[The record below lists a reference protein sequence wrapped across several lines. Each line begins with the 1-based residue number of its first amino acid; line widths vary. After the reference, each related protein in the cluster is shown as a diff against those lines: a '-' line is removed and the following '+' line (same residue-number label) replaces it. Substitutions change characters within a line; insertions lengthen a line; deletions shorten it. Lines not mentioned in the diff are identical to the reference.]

1 MRIESNT
8 MNKLS
13 TLKET
18 NPECSLECL
27 LLKLKLQYFGPDVKR
42 QLTGKD
48 PGAGKDQ
55 RQKEKEEAEDE
66 MVR

>member
-13 TLKET
+13 LLKET
-18 NPECSLECL
+18 NPEYSLEGL
-27 LLKLKLQYFGPDVKR
+27 FLKLQDFGPDVKR
-42 QLTGKD
+42 QLTGKEQD
-48 PGAGKDQ
+48 AGKDQ

>member
-13 TLKET
+13 LLKET
-18 NPECSLECL
+18 NPEYSLEGL
-27 LLKLKLQYFGPDVKR
+27 FLKLQYFGPDVKR
-42 QLTGKD
+42 QLTGKEQD
-48 PGAGKDQ
+48 AGKDQ
-55 RQKEKEEAEDE
+55 RQKEKEEAADE